1 MWKHQAPRSAIR
13 MPGLG
18 VIYSINPA
26 DPCAEGRKS
35 VDTVTVVTLSSQAL
49 PRAHRALRAE

>member
-1 MWKHQAPRSAIR
+1 